1 MQSSISS
8 FTKPNQPFS
17 ICRNPLLLI
26 LGRSEKYPFSKLEIG
41 QAFVIPVSENHPE
54 PWKSLQ
60 STVSGAQRRFATVD
74 GEKTRRNRKTGT
86 EKTIQNWVPTRKFR
100 LYEIKLEDGSS
111 AAAVKR
117 IA

>member
-1 MQSSISS
+1 MSEEFKVYDNLPDPAPRKRGGAIR
-8 FTKPNQPFS
+8 T
-17 ICRNPLLLI
+17 
-26 LGRSEKYPFSKLEIG
+26 EKYPFSKLEIG